1 MSRRIIFVLAL
12 LIVAVGAIAA
22 FVISRQNQTTPQV
35 TVGPGTPT
43 VVAQQPGSTP
53 QATATPIPTPLPTID
68 IVVAVQKIN
77 RGQVITADVVGYRT
91 WPEPYAPLSAITDI
105 ELVIGAISRYDIER
119 ESPIKTSDLTYN
131 LADLGATGSDAAA
144 VLPAGSRM
152 VALPMDRLTSA
163 AYALQPGDRVD
174 IITSLLYVDIDE
186 EFQSALPNDIRI
198 ISVEAVENGGV
209 RYQVLAPVDGR
220 TDSLPVPLGN
230 VGISQL
236 PVIIAPSEDPRPRLA
251 TQMTIQDA
259 LVVYVGD
266 FPRDGRLFRASSPA
280 APEAAP
286 TAAPA
291 PIGGTNATP
300 TPLPPR
306 PDIVSIAVSPQEA
319 VVLAY
324 FVEAKIPITFALRP
338 ANETGI
344 ASVRQVD
351 LDYIMDQYRIVL
363 PRKLPYSIEPAIR
376 SIRQL
381 VASNTISLR
390 DTTISN
396 TTPTTP

>member
-1 MSRRIIFVLAL
+1 
-12 LIVAVGAIAA
+12 
-22 FVISRQNQTTPQV
+22 
-35 TVGPGTPT
+35 
-43 VVAQQPGSTP
+43 
-53 QATATPIPTPLPTID
+53 
-68 IVVAVQKIN
+68 
-77 RGQVITADVVGYRT
+77 
-91 WPEPYAPLSAITDI
+91 
-105 ELVIGAISRYDIER
+105 
-119 ESPIKTSDLTYN
+119 
-131 LADLGATGSDAAA
+131 
-144 VLPAGSRM
+144 M

-174 IITSLLYVDIDE
+174 IITSLLFVDIDE

-209 RYQVLAPVDGR
+209 RYNVLAPVDGR

-236 PVIIAPSEDPRPRLA
+236 PVIIAPSEDPRPRLV

-259 LVVYVGD
+259 LVVNVGD
-266 FPRDGRLFRASSPA
+266 FPRNGRLFRASSA
-280 APEAAP
+280 SAPEAAP
-286 TAAPA
+286 TPAPA
-291 PIGGTNATP
+291 PVGGTNATP

-306 PDIVSIAVSPQEA
+306 PDIVAIAVSPQEA

-324 FVEAKIPITFALRP
+324 YVEAKIPITFALRP

-390 DTTISN
+390 DTV
-396 TTPTTP
+396 TTPSTTP

>member
-1 MSRRIIFVLAL
+1 M
-12 LIVAVGAIAA
+12 
-22 FVISRQNQTTPQV
+22 
-35 TVGPGTPT
+35 
-43 VVAQQPGSTP
+43 
-53 QATATPIPTPLPTID
+53 
-68 IVVAVQKIN
+68 
-77 RGQVITADVVGYRT
+77 
-91 WPEPYAPLSAITDI
+91 
-105 ELVIGAISRYDIER
+105 IGAISRYDIER
-119 ESPIKTSDLTYN
+119 ESPVKTSDLTDN

-144 VLPAGSRM
+144 VIPAGSRM

-174 IITSLLYVDIDE
+174 IITSLLFVDIDE

-209 RYQVLAPVDGR
+209 RYNVLAPVDGR

-236 PVIIAPSEDPRPRLA
+236 PVIIAPSEDPRPRLV

-259 LVVYVGD
+259 LVVNVGD
-266 FPRDGRLFRASSPA
+266 FPRNGRLFRASSA
-280 APEAAP
+280 SAPEAAP
-286 TAAPA
+286 TPAPA
-291 PIGGTNATP
+291 PVGGTNATP

-306 PDIVSIAVSPQEA
+306 PDIVAIAVSPQEA

-324 FVEAKIPITFALRP
+324 YVEAKIPITFALRP

-390 DTTISN
+390 DTV
-396 TTPTTP
+396 TTPSTTP

>member
-12 LIVAVGAIAA
+12 LIVAGGAIAA
-22 FVISRQNQTTPQV
+22 FVISRQNQTVTPQV

-53 QATATPIPTPLPTID
+53 QATITPMPTPLPTID

-119 ESPIKTSDLTYN
+119 ESPVKTSDLTDN

-144 VLPAGSRM
+144 VIPAGSRM

-174 IITSLLYVDIDE
+174 IITSLLFVDIDE

-209 RYQVLAPVDGR
+209 RYNVLAPVDGR

-236 PVIIAPSEDPRPRLA
+236 PVIIAPSEDPRPRLV

-259 LVVYVGD
+259 LVVNVGD
-266 FPRDGRLFRASSPA
+266 FPRNGRLFRASSA
-280 APEAAP
+280 SAPEAAP
-286 TAAPA
+286 TPAPA
-291 PIGGTNATP
+291 PVGGTNATP

-306 PDIVSIAVSPQEA
+306 PDIVAIAVSPQEA

-324 FVEAKIPITFALRP
+324 YVEAKIPITFALRP

-390 DTTISN
+390 DTV
-396 TTPTTP
+396 TTPSTTP